1 MIRQM
6 TQAKSKKKSARPRFK
21 PPHLTATGVRI
32 ILQYLA
38 LPVLLALTLI
48 DFGLY
53 LVFRFGFDRCYG
65 VLCLLG

>member
-1 MIRQM
+1 M
-6 TQAKSKKKSARPRFK
+6 TQAELKKKTNRQRFR
-21 PPHLTATGVRI
+21 PPHLTATGVRV

-38 LPVLLALTLI
+38 LPILLALTVI